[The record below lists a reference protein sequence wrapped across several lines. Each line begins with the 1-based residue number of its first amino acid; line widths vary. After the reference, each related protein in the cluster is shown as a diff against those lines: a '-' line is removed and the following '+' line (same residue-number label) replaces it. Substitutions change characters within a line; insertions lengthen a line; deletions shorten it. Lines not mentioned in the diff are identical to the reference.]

1 MEKNMVYSLQNI
13 GFKESEAEIYL
24 LLLEEPNITGYR
36 ISKLLKKTKPS
47 IYKTLELLQKKGL
60 ILADQTENA
69 QVFTAV
75 PIQEYFN
82 QKEKELKLKR
92 SEITEALKNIKPG
105 PVKSG
110 LFPLERLDQFI
121 TKAIE
126 MIRNAEKVILVACCS
141 ISYQEI
147 TEEIEAATSRGVKVL
162 IESPSPHPEVQGCE
176 FAYHENSKNSDD
188 FEINWLEIFVDA
200 REYVLSVTSKDG
212 HQLYRSIWCNEQYL
226 SQLTFNSNLG
236 SFILTKV
243 RHLLKQNHSS
253 DEITSIINTMVK
265 TYYQGLEVN
274 KIKKRM
280 EVS

>member
-1 MEKNMVYSLQNI
+1 MEKNIINSLQNS

-47 IYKTLELLQKKGL
+47 IYKTLEVLQKKGL
-60 ILADQTENA
+60 VLANQTENA

-92 SEITEALKNIKPG
+92 AEIAEALKNIRPG
-105 PVKSG
+105 PIKSG
-110 LFPLERLDQFI
+110 LFPFERLDQFI
-121 TKAIE
+121 TKAVEI
-126 MIRNAEKVILVACCS
+126 IRKAERVILVACCS
-141 ISYQEI
+141 IPYQEI
-147 TEEIEAATSRGVKVL
+147 TEELEGAASRGVKVL

-176 FAYHENSKNSDD
+176 FAFHQTSKNSGD

-200 REYVLSVTSKDG
+200 REYVLSLTSKDG
-212 HQLYRSIWCNEQYL
+212 HQLFRSIWCNEQYL

-243 RHLLKQNHSS
+243 RQLLKEDHTS
-253 DEITSIINTMVK
+253 DEITGIVNTMVK
-265 TYYQGLEVN
+265 TYYQGIEVN